1 MVKNLYLLAFLIFLS
16 PLFAGQKIIE
26 KGLMELTNDKTGE
39 VTYKIL
45 WRVPEGQDSYW
56 LDAVPTDS
64 PDAFSGEMQFTI
76 PGIDPLSAIS
86 LGDFTATEDGMK
98 RAIRAVEDVVR
109 AANKPKGGNSSGSGS
124 SSGSGAC

>member
-1 MVKNLYLLAFLIFLS
+1 MIKNFYLIAFLIFLS

-86 LGDFTATEDGMK
+86 IGDFTATEDGMK
-98 RAIRAVEDVVR
+98 RALRAIEDIYR
-109 AANKPKGGNSSGSGS
+109 ASNKGSGDNGSSG
-124 SSGSGAC
+124 GAAC